1 MSLSVGIIKFPTE
14 WKNKIHVPNHQPVM
28 LSRLFHILLD
38 KWLLYRNS
46 KMTKR
51 KIRKIQ
57 FWKTYSSGD
66 SLFGWVSQQLDK
78 AKKKSV
84 NWVQFCLLLE
94 NPTRSNKYI
103 DLPESAMLIPSIGI
117 HLTYQVGRHSAK
129 FSLFVWPPRLGATPW
144 ASAQRRSISCTQGRK
159 NFQPRGGLGCGAS
172 DGKNHPRKI
181 DRKMI
186 CKWDHYDFSIETH
199 L

>member
-1 MSLSVGIIKFPTE
+1 MRRIFHEPNSFPG
-14 WKNKIHVPNHQPVM
+14 
-28 LSRLFHILLD
+28 LLGF
-38 KWLLYRNS
+38 S
-46 KMTKR
+46 CMT
-51 KIRKIQ
+51 
-57 FWKTYSSGD
+57 SC
-66 SLFGWVSQQLDK
+66 
-78 AKKKSV
+78 
-84 NWVQFCLLLE
+84 CLLVKYPHGSLNPQRLLVPHSHLVGGWAYPSEKYEFVRWDYKIPNWME
-94 NPTRSNKYI
+94 N
-103 DLPESAMLIPSIGI
+103 
-117 HLTYQVGRHSAK
+117 LTYQVGRHSAK